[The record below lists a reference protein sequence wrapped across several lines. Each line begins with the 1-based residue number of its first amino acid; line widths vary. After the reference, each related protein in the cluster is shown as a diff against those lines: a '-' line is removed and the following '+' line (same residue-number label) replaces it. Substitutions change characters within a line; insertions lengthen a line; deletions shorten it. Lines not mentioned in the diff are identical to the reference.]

1 METTTSGGAE
11 LTPLPGWQ
19 LAMSVGLVAGLALVL
34 LAAAIWFY
42 HAIGRGSFMED
53 LTRDW
58 LLDRKPEAQS
68 VTALIDEF
76 VTRRYEF
83 LTFIGQFVIAALVTA
98 VIGILLL
105 TQSVRPDAGL
115 PLLATILGIVLGK
128 GVLTRRA
135 LPEQSP
141 QAGQPQQNSNSQ
153 EATNGEGTG
162 GGEETLEIVH
172 DDGTTGGGDAAA
184 EETADAAPEPSPA
197 GDENG
202 PPQD

>member
-1 METTTSGGAE
+1 
-11 LTPLPGWQ
+11 
-19 LAMSVGLVAGLALVL
+19 MSLALVAALALIL
-34 LAAAIWFY
+34 LAAAMWFY
-42 HAIGRGSFMED
+42 RGIGRGSFMED

-135 LPEQSP
+135 LPER
-141 QAGQPQQNSNSQ
+141 ALEEQNSHSQ
-153 EATNGEGTG
+153 EVTNGEATG
-162 GGEETLEIVH
+162 GGEQSLEIVR
-172 DDGTTGGGDAAA
+172 DDSSARGRDPVA
-184 EETADAAPEPSPA
+184 EATAVPSEEPSTT

-202 PPQD
+202 PD

>member
-1 METTTSGGAE
+1 MQTTTTGGAE

-19 LAMSVGLVAGLALVL
+19 LAMSLALVAALALIL
-34 LAAAIWFY
+34 LAAAMWFY
-42 HAIGRGSFMED
+42 RGIGRGSFMED

-135 LPEQSP
+135 LPER
-141 QAGQPQQNSNSQ
+141 ALEEQNSHSQ
-153 EATNGEGTG
+153 EVTNGEATG
-162 GGEETLEIVH
+162 GGEQSLEIVR
-172 DDGTTGGGDAAA
+172 DDSSARGRDPVA
-184 EETADAAPEPSPA
+184 EATAVPSEEPSTT

-202 PPQD
+202 PD

>member
-1 METTTSGGAE
+1 METTTTGGAD

-19 LAMSVGLVAGLALVL
+19 LAMSVALVAALALIL
-34 LAAAIWFY
+34 LAGAMWFY
-42 HAIGRGSFMED
+42 RAIGRGSFMED

-98 VIGILLL
+98 VIAILLL

-135 LPEQSP
+135 LPERSL
-141 QAGQPQQNSNSQ
+141 GEQNSNSQ

-162 GGEETLEIVH
+162 GGEHSVEIVH
-172 DDGTTGGGDAAA
+172 DDGSAGGQ
-184 EETADAAPEPSPA
+184 EEEPSTP
-197 GDENG
+197 
-202 PPQD
+202 